1 LPAPVKAAL
10 DGIITMRSRR
20 SSLLIA
26 LSIGLV
32 VGTGYPVVD
41 LGLACRAPSSEACVW
56 GKAYLPLT
64 LSVSVVLLGGVVAGL
79 LYAVLL
85 WRRRRQRDDAV

>member
-1 LPAPVKAAL
+1 
-10 DGIITMRSRR
+10 MRSRR
-20 SSLLIA
+20 SSSLIA

-32 VGTGYPVVD
+32 VGIGYPVVD

-79 LYAVLL
+79 VYAVLL
-85 WRRRRQRDDAV
+85 WRRRR

>member
-1 LPAPVKAAL
+1 
-10 DGIITMRSRR
+10 MRSRR

-32 VGTGYPVVD
+32 VGTGYPFVE
-41 LGLACRAPSSEACVW
+41 LGLACRAPTSEACVW
-56 GKAYLPLT
+56 GKAYWPLT
-64 LSVSVVLLGGVVAGL
+64 LSVSVVLLGGVVTGL
-79 LYAVLL
+79 LYAVLV